1 MSETNLPAKAPELS
15 PVIARVAE
23 VMKDMPAILQRNEK
37 TAARAELEVN
47 ALLAK
52 CDAAAKITKELDDE
66 LAETIIKVRDRDL
79 KMKDNRNPYTQMMT
93 EVAKMFTSAEG
104 RLAPLLAKMQ
114 EKRNLRLRQVKEEN
128 ERIAKEQKARQD
140 KATEAANIEAFVFSE
155 IGKKL
160 NAKLAAR
167 KTLLTEGFNSITL
180 ENFQEKKAK
189 LDTISNMFPEA
200 KLAEI
205 LNYVLPTPI
214 YHTMEEAQA
223 LETKIRKGFN
233 FSLFYTQYQQECDE
247 LIRGFRDRLPSKLTE
262 LQEEK
267 AMADRLAAIEEE
279 KRLAKIESDR
289 LAEEQR
295 QAEKRR
301 QDLERQAREETN
313 KAKQLELKAKQEQL
327 DRERMAREKE
337 QERQRKEAE
346 ALQEQQREQELEQ
359 ERLKE
364 QQLERER
371 ADAEKIAEEQRKGD
385 NIVSSAA
392 TLHQTSAMAVGLFAS
407 TQMANVIQA
416 TGETRDSV
424 EITVLE
430 LPGWA
435 EIFQNWF
442 MSPEAAK
449 LWADPDKF
457 ENMTF
462 GRMKAYAEKQGWNKD
477 PKKIIRIVSPFL
489 KYEEVSSAVARK
501 TRTKKNQ

>member
-1 MSETNLPAKAPELS
+1 M
-15 PVIARVAE
+15 
-23 VMKDMPAILQRNEK
+23 
-37 TAARAELEVN
+37 
-47 ALLAK
+47 
-52 CDAAAKITKELDDE
+52 
-66 LAETIIKVRDRDL
+66 
-79 KMKDNRNPYTQMMT
+79 
-93 EVAKMFTSAEG
+93 
-104 RLAPLLAKMQ
+104 
-114 EKRNLRLRQVKEEN
+114 
-128 ERIAKEQKARQD
+128 
-140 KATEAANIEAFVFSE
+140 
-155 IGKKL
+155 
-160 NAKLAAR
+160 
-167 KTLLTEGFNSITL
+167 
-180 ENFQEKKAK
+180 
-189 LDTISNMFPEA
+189 
-200 KLAEI
+200 
-205 LNYVLPTPI
+205 
-214 YHTMEEAQA
+214 
-223 LETKIRKGFN
+223 
-233 FSLFYTQYQQECDE
+233 
-247 LIRGFRDRLPSKLTE
+247 IRGFRDRLPSKLTE
-262 LQEEK
+262 LQQEK

-295 QAEKRR
+295 QAEQRR
-301 QDLERQAREETN
+301 QNLERQAREETN

-327 DRERMAREKE
+327 DRERLAREKE
-337 QERQRKEAE
+337 QERQRKETE

-385 NIVSSAA
+385 NIVLSAA

-407 TQMANVIQA
+407 TQMANVLQA

-477 PKKIIRIVSPFL
+477 PKKIIRIISPFL
-489 KYEEVSSAVARK
+489 QYDEVSSAVARK
-501 TRTKKNQ
+501 PRTKKNQ